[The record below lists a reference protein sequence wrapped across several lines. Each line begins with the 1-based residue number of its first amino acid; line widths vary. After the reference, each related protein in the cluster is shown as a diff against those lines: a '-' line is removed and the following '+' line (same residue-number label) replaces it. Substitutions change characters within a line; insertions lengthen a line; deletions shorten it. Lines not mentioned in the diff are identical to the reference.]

1 MEHTNIANVCSM
13 CHFIH
18 CILCVCVL
26 DDYQKAM
33 LRLLHIFRLIMILGA
48 TLYTTL
54 PLSIRIRYVYNTLC
68 IHMFV
73 HKFQALDK
81 QNESKNSKKLFF
93 YSSMCV
99 LTKRERER
107 HLGEESTDE
116 KKTWTTTKT
125 DKYFV
130 ALAFWEQRKLDN
142 GFV

>member
-1 MEHTNIANVCSM
+1 MYVRCVTLFTAY
-13 CHFIH
+13 
-18 CILCVCVL
+18 CVCVL

-33 LRLLHIFRLIMILGA
+33 LRLLYIFRLIMILGA

-68 IHMFV
+68 IHIFV
-73 HKFQALDK
+73 YKFQALDK

-107 HLGEESTDE
+107 HLGKESTDE
-116 KKTWTTTKT
+116 KKT
-125 DKYFV
+125 
-130 ALAFWEQRKLDN
+130 
-142 GFV
+142 